1 MPGVDSADLQP
12 LLARLLA
19 GSGPRVEMDSF
30 DAAGSSLVFGYP
42 LRSTRDANLG
52 ALVLGTDAPLTPAQN
67 SVVSTAVGLLEL
79 LVRQRT
85 SGSLAPSQLATALLL
100 HPESVASGSARHVNG
115 LKDLLAQS
123 ISSTRSGQLR
133 VIQGIR
139 ADAAAGTDRA
149 ASGPRRTGEGPV
161 RELLEWRRLFDTKL
175 VELTDYGF
183 AAITR
188 LKVDDALLA
197 EVERLGWRL
206 VIGSGTEFASLAEAY
221 RRASSL
227 RNRVLTSRRSVRA
240 DDVTWSVAG
249 LLGPEAGTLLAGR
262 LLAPL
267 LALEPERRDSLL
279 GILRAWLGENGSW
292 DATAKA
298 TGLHRNS
305 VRRQIG
311 VIAELLGLDLNQAQ
325 ARAELWIALQYQAG
339 PSRPPRPPRS
349 GVRRRRPPQVRRP
362 LPVRLP
368 RNGRCSGRRSRR

>member
-1 MPGVDSADLQP
+1 M
-12 LLARLLA
+12 
-19 GSGPRVEMDSF
+19 
-30 DAAGSSLVFGYP
+30 
-42 LRSTRDANLG
+42 
-52 ALVLGTDAPLTPAQN
+52 
-67 SVVSTAVGLLEL
+67 VSTAVGLLEL

-100 HPESVASGSARHVNG
+100 HPESVASGTARHVNG

-133 VIQGIR
+133 VVQGVR
-139 ADAAAGTDRA
+139 VDSAMGSGRDAD
-149 ASGPRRTGEGPV
+149 GPRHTGEGPV

-206 VIGSGTEFASLAEAY
+206 VIGSGTEFAGLADAY
-221 RRASSL
+221 QLASSL

-240 DDVTWSVAG
+240 DEVTWSVTG
-249 LLGPEAGTLLAGR
+249 LLGSEAGTMLADR
-262 LLAPL
+262 LLAPV
-267 LALEPERRDSLL
+267 LALEPERRDALL

-292 DATAKA
+292 DATAKT

-311 VIAELLGLDLNQAQ
+311 VIAEAAGHGPQSGPGPRGAVDRPAVHRPSGPG
-325 ARAELWIALQYQAG
+325 RA
-339 PSRPPRPPRS
+339 
-349 GVRRRRPPQVRRP
+349 
-362 LPVRLP
+362 
-368 RNGRCSGRRSRR
+368 